1 MMKVRAQLFSRLKD
15 EAGVAEME
23 TELPNEATVGDLLTK
38 LFVDFPKLAKW
49 DAHILAAV
57 GVEYV
62 GRDHVL
68 KPNEAVAIMPPV
80 QGG

>member
-1 MMKVRAQLFSRLKD
+1 MMKVRAQFFSRLKD
-15 EAGVAEME
+15 ETGASEVEV
-23 TELPNEATVGDLLTK
+23 ELPNEATVRDLLVK
-38 LFVDFPKLAKW
+38 LFAEFPKLAKW
-49 DAHILAAV
+49 NAHILTAV

-68 KPNEAVAIMPPV
+68 KPNEVVAIMPPV